1 MKGKKKKNK
10 NKNPNSS
17 NLVKKKKKNLNEED
31 QTRPN
36 PTEETKL
43 IEPSEKKKGQ
53 KLQLDSDR
61 GALNVGLIMEMPL
74 KT

>member
-1 MKGKKKKNK
+1 M
-10 NKNPNSS
+10 
-17 NLVKKKKKNLNEED
+17 KKKKNLNEED